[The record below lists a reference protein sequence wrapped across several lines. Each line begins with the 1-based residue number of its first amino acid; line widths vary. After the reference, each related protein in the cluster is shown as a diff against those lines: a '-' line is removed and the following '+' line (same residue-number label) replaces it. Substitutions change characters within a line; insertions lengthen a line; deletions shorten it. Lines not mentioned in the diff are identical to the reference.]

1 MRNFIRYNFGALLWA
16 ALILVLLFIPLTGI
30 EGKGFSALDK
40 LIHATI
46 FGMLCYMTIIG
57 QIKQHR
63 FSQKKY
69 KIAKYCLVFTILYGI
84 GTEVAQFGLGYRS
97 FDLFDILANTVG
109 AFAGFAYFQF
119 WISKCLKSAYNFN
132 L

>member
-1 MRNFIRYNFGALLWA
+1 MGLILALLF
-16 ALILVLLFIPLTGI
+16 VPLTGI
-30 EGKGFSALDK
+30 EGRGVSSLDK

-46 FGMLCYMTIIG
+46 FGMLCYMSIIG

-69 KIAKYCLVFTILYGI
+69 RIAKYCLAFTILFGI
-84 GTEVAQFGLGYRS
+84 GTELAQYSLGYRS
-97 FDLFDILANTVG
+97 FDMLDIVANTVG

-119 WISKCLKSAYNFN
+119 WISKCLHSAYNFN